1 MINSKCPFRGAN
13 WALFRRPLKRTCHKP
28 IKPLQTQETIK
39 YYHSAKSENTFK
51 MPQIKKILQKLFLCG
66 HQRENDFG
74 LETSNIITEDC
85 ELLEMLR
92 DSSKTILDLR
102 IETESYRNQIEI
114 LKLEIE
120 KLQLENSGSLGSRS
134 SSENSSESNKSEIE
148 SYHDFIRNLDF
159 ALDKVSQKAPKLAVY
174 YRDLAIDV

>member
-1 MINSKCPFRGAN
+1 
-13 WALFRRPLKRTCHKP
+13 
-28 IKPLQTQETIK
+28 
-39 YYHSAKSENTFK
+39 
-51 MPQIKKILQKLFLCG
+51 MPKIKKILQKLFLCG
-66 HQRENDFG
+66 YQRENDFG

-159 ALDKVSQKAPKLAVY
+159 ALDQVSQKAPKLAVY
-174 YRDLAIDV
+174 YRDLARKALERQSTYWL